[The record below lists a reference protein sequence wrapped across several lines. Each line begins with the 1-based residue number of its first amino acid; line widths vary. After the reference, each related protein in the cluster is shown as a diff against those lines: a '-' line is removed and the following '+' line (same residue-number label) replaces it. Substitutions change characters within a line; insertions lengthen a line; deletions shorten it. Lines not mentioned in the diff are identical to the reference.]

1 MRQPWVSTGG
11 IAIAGTERL
20 RRSTQGAGA
29 KAIGEQLI
37 CRLLIL
43 LAALTSA
50 GPAWAELDPD
60 AEAGRRLVA
69 ELALDQAADQVLF
82 EHIGFDRASVLL
94 TAVMTR
100 GQAITATPRDWR
112 EMHRAISGLVEL
124 SVAKGEFFRAALFA
138 DFQDIYYRNNE
149 GDYGAALDAAR
160 QQLDLQQKS
169 GQTATLYIAWKNIG
183 ENLIRLG
190 RIDEGLD
197 SLYQAHRLID
207 TPTTLLSAIIWRQI
221 VDGEIAGKH
230 PEAARR
236 ESDAF
241 LRQADPSSPA
251 LFRAHALLAKAHLD
265 VAEGRYNEGLDT
277 IRAAGQRMAG
287 DKGANDFGYESANE
301 LLSMVLS
308 AMNSIPY
315 ADAMALARRIDSEFP
330 DLPFSISPVARRA
343 MDYRRRLAGEFD
355 TLLRE
360 DTARLEQARNR
371 NDIAAQI
378 ELIRS
383 LASTYQFANDT
394 RQYITLLEDAW
405 FLEKSMLPADGVPAS
420 AASQYSYFGLMASL
434 GYAYANN
441 KDHGKAR
448 SFFAE
453 ITRGIDALPAAA
465 ARAGLVRLYGE
476 AELGKALVEELDHHP
491 NAARAILQKALN
503 TPATGPAR
511 FTPSAVF
518 LQAAR
523 LERNL
528 NELPLEAV
536 RLYDEAIQAFR
547 AEKDVRTEIATRLQ
561 LARYLAVE
569 GADRIP
575 EAQARA
581 AEQLKLVDV
590 AATAIE
596 FADAQWRV
604 RLIQGIVAE
613 NMGRAD
619 DAIDL
624 YTQAVTKLDQM
635 RAGLS
640 QQEQRQAFVDN
651 ESIQDLYRRLIA
663 LLTSTGQK
671 QQAWDYLERGK
682 ARSFLEML
690 QGRRFRAATTTGST
704 QELHIIEREIIDLRV
719 LLGEQSGGS
728 GGADK
733 ARDITRV
740 ELRNAEARFVFARQR
755 AALQGSRAGQELSLR
770 PLHIDEVQAKLPPRT
785 ALIEYAL
792 LDNRIMAFMITRQR
806 VVQVLWE
813 VDIVALRSLVEG
825 ARELLGYP
833 EENEALRPILESLSA
848 VLIQPVLAQVPS
860 DIHAL
865 LLVPAGF
872 LNYLPFQVLPLG
884 EGRDVIDQ
892 FTVAYLPNAS
902 ALEFLHP
909 LKNVKGKLFL
919 GAIGNVSVDGSLPLP
934 GTLREVQSITQ
945 TYPRPQM
952 AVEKSFTYGRLRRA
966 LLEDESVHLATHA
979 ILNKD
984 SPLFNALITSPI
996 PGQPSRLSLYELTEM
1011 KLKARLVV
1019 LSACETGLG
1028 ELRSGDEITSLTRMF
1043 LQAGAD
1049 TVVASLWSVSDR
1061 TTAQLMKDFY
1071 QRLSAGQSPA
1081 GSLRSAALGV
1091 RKLYPHPYYWAPFVL
1106 TGAR

>member
-1 MRQPWVSTGG
+1 MH
-11 IAIAGTERL
+11 
-20 RRSTQGAGA
+20 
-29 KAIGEQLI
+29 
-37 CRLLIL
+37 RLLIL
-43 LAALTSA
+43 LAALSSA
-50 GPAWAELDPD
+50 GPAWAELDLD
-60 AEAGRRLVA
+60 IEAGRQLVA
-69 ELALDQAADQVLF
+69 ELALDQAIDQVLF
-82 EHIGFDRASVLL
+82 QRVGFDHASVLL

-100 GQAITATPRDWR
+100 GQAITATPREWR
-112 EMHRAISGLVEL
+112 EMHRAIGGLVEL
-124 SVAKGEFFRAALFA
+124 SVAQGEFFRAAIFA
-138 DFQDIYYRNNE
+138 DFQNIYYRNNE

-160 QQLDLQQKS
+160 QQLELQQKS

-207 TPTTLLSAIIWRQI
+207 SPTTLLSAIIWRQI

-251 LFRAHALLAKAHLD
+251 LFRAHALLAQAHLD
-265 VAEGRYNEGLDT
+265 VAEGRYNEGLNN
-277 IRAAGQRMAG
+277 IRAAGQSMAG
-287 DKGANDFGYESANE
+287 DKDANGFGYESANE
-301 LLSMVLS
+301 LLSMVLF

-315 ADAMALARRIDSEFP
+315 TEAMALARRIDREFP
-330 DLPFSISPVARRA
+330 DLPISISPAARRA

-360 DTARLEQARNR
+360 DTARLEQARSQ

-383 LASTYQFANDT
+383 LASTYQFANDA
-394 RQYITLLEDAW
+394 RQTVTLLEDALL
-405 FLEKSMLPADGVPAS
+405 LEKSMLPAGGLPAD
-420 AASQYSYFGLMASL
+420 AASQDSYFRLMANL
-434 GYAYANN
+434 GYAYANI
-441 KDHGKAR
+441 KDPQKAR
-448 SFFAE
+448 IFFAE
-453 ITRGIDALPAAA
+453 MTRDIDALPAAA
-465 ARAGLVRLYGE
+465 ARARLVRLYGE
-476 AELGKALVEELDHHP
+476 AELGKALVEELEHHP
-491 NAARAILQKALN
+491 DVARAILQKALHA
-503 TPATGPAR
+503 PATGPAR
-511 FTPSAVF
+511 FTPSAVS

-528 NELPLEAV
+528 NEQPLEAV
-536 RLYDEAIQAFR
+536 RYYEEAIQALR

-569 GADRIP
+569 GADRIS
-575 EAQARA
+575 EAQVRA
-581 AEQLKLVDV
+581 AEQLKFVEV
-590 AATAIE
+590 AATAIQ

-604 RLIQGIVAE
+604 RLLQGIVAE
-613 NMGRAD
+613 NTGRANE
-619 DAIDL
+619 AIDL

-640 QQEQRQAFVDN
+640 QQEQRQAFMDN
-651 ESIQDLYRRLIA
+651 DSIQDLYRRLIA
-663 LLTSTGQK
+663 LLTSIGQK

-690 QGRRFRAATTTGST
+690 QGRRFRAGTITAGA
-704 QELHIIEREIIDLRV
+704 QELHTIEREIIDLRAQ
-719 LLGEQSGGS
+719 LGEQSAGS
-728 GGADK
+728 GGADN
-733 ARDITRV
+733 AHDITRV
-740 ELRNAEARFVFARQR
+740 ELRNAEGRFAFARQR
-755 AALQGSRAGQELSLR
+755 SALQGSRAGQELSLR
-770 PLHIDEVQAKLPPRT
+770 PLHVEEVQAKLPSGT

-792 LDNRIMAFMITRQR
+792 LDNKIMAFVITRQH
-806 VVQVLWE
+806 VVQALWE
-813 VDIVALRSLVEG
+813 VDSVSLRSQVEG
-825 ARELLGYP
+825 ARELLGHP
-833 EENEALRPILESLSA
+833 DENEALQPLLENLSS

-865 LLVPAGF
+865 LLIPAGF

-884 EGRDVIDQ
+884 DGHDVIDR
-892 FTVAYLPNAS
+892 FTVAYLPSAS
-902 ALEFLHP
+902 ALEFLRP
-909 LKNVKGKLFL
+909 LNNLKGKLFL

-934 GTLREVQSITQ
+934 GTLREVQGIAQ
-945 TYPRPQM
+945 TYRSPRM
-952 AVEKSFTYGRLRRA
+952 AVEERFTYGRLRRA

-996 PGQPSRLSLYELTEM
+996 PGQPSRLSLYELTQM

-1028 ELRSGDEITSLTRMF
+1028 ELRTGDEITGLTRMF
-1043 LQAGAD
+1043 LQAGAE
-1049 TVVASLWSVSDR
+1049 TVVASLWNVSDR
-1061 TTAQLMKDFY
+1061 ATAKLMKDFY
-1071 QRLSAGQSPA
+1071 QRLHAGQSPA